1 MFKYITKGPD
11 RARAVIESFDAD
23 MPRNDSHQEPNGS
36 SDVNTVPADVQ
47 RKADEVREYIDCLY
61 LSSHEAVW
69 RMFEFDIHYRTPA
82 VERLAVHL
90 PLMNSL
96 VYPAKRPLVDIV
108 DDPRSTQT
116 TLTEW
121 FTANR
126 MFPSAREL
134 TYIEFPTRWVWSNKN
149 RVWHPRKA
157 SKKIGR
163 AIYINPSCGEVYN
176 LRMLLNVAKGATSYE
191 DLRTIG
197 GVLHPTFK
205 DACQAVA

>member
-23 MPRNDSHQEPNGS
+23 MPRNDSHQEPNG

-82 VERLAVHL
+82 VERLAIHL
-90 PLMNSL
+90 PLMNNL

-108 DDPRSTQT
+108 DDPRST
-116 TLTEW
+116 
-121 FTANR
+121 
-126 MFPSAREL
+126 
-134 TYIEFPTRWVWSNKN
+134 
-149 RVWHPRKA
+149 
-157 SKKIGR
+157 
-163 AIYINPSCGEVYN
+163 
-176 LRMLLNVAKGATSYE
+176 
-191 DLRTIG
+191 
-197 GVLHPTFK
+197 
-205 DACQAVA
+205 